1 MASPQIENGFTRIA
15 NELLEA
21 IYSTGFNGTQFKILL
36 CVIRYTYGFK
46 RKSHDLS
53 ISFISK
59 ATGVSKRYVSSEL
72 SRLID
77 NKVIAV
83 LQEHTDTT
91 SRILALNKNYTQWN
105 ISRTVVQQVNNTS
118 TGEQEQ
124 HTTDDEL
131 FTTTDDE
138 LFIQERNIKENTKEI
153 PIPQKS
159 EKEIRK
165 EVYDY
170 YMTLGLVNHQGYR
183 KDMDDAIKTAMKN
196 NGYTVEDC
204 KKLLDRHKQTV
215 EATKGTQY
223 QVRARPLHEFFGQ
236 KAYQAK
242 HLICAEYEEGGKHY
256 QEPETKEEGYK
267 PKISDYDAELIA
279 RVKARQGG

>member
-1 MASPQIENGFTRIA
+1 MANPQTENGFTRIA

-170 YMTLGLVNHQGYR
+170 YMTLGLVNHHGYR
-183 KDMDDAIKTAMKN
+183 KDMDDAIKSAMKN
-196 NGYTVEDC
+196 NGYTVEEC

-215 EATKGTQY
+215 EATKNSQY
-223 QVRARPLHEFFGQ
+223 PVTARPIHVFFGQ
-236 KAYQAK
+236 KAFQAK

-279 RVKARQGG
+279 RVKARRGG